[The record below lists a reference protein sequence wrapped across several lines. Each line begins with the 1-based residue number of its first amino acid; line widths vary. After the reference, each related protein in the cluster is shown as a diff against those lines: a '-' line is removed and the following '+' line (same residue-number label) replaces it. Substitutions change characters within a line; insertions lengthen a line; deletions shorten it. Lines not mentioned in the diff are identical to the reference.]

1 MTFASNKTNSKHTKC
16 AKLATAYIVR
26 IAFMAAMLTAFKF
39 ALSFIPNVEV
49 VTLMICVYGSAMGLA
64 YALPATL
71 VFCTVEIAIYGVGS
85 WVLLYYVYWTL
96 LATVSSLLLKGGR
109 TPLAVIIGIVGSLI
123 FGVLSACC
131 DTLFCVANLAPA
143 YLGRYWVAYYIRG
156 LYFDVVHTIS
166 NAVILAVL
174 YAPLVAVTRR
184 FAPTVCVKA
193 RAPKQM
199 RPYLLTEYVRFVDE
213 IDSK

>member
-1 MTFASNKTNSKHTKC
+1 MKYARN
-16 AKLATAYIVR
+16 ATAYIVR

-49 VTLMICVYGSAMGLA
+49 VTLMICVYGSAMGIA

-71 VFCTVEIAIYGVGS
+71 VFCTLEMAIYGMGS

-96 LATVSSLLLKGGR
+96 LAIVTSLLLKGRR
-109 TPLAVIIGIVGSLI
+109 TPLAVVIGVVGSVL

-143 YLGRYWVAYYIRG
+143 HLGKYWIAYYIRG
-156 LYFDVVHTIS
+156 LYFDIVHTIS
-166 NAVILAVL
+166 NAVILLVL
-174 YAPLVAVTRR
+174 YAPLVAVTKR
-184 FAPTVCVKA
+184 FAPIVCAKSRV
-193 RAPKQM
+193 PKQM
-199 RPYLLTEYVRFVDE
+199 RPYLMTEYARNGFADDNDDVS
-213 IDSK
+213 I

>member
-1 MTFASNKTNSKHTKC
+1 MTFASNKTNTKH
-16 AKLATAYIVR
+16 AKRATAYIVR

-49 VTLMICVYGSAMGLA
+49 VTLMICVYGSAMGIA

-85 WVLLYYVYWTL
+85 WVLLYYVYWSL
-96 LATVSSLLLKGGR
+96 LAVVSSLLLKGGR
-109 TPLAVIIGIVGSLI
+109 APLAVVIGVVGSVL

-131 DTLFCVANLAPA
+131 ATLFCVVNIAPA
-143 YLGRYWVAYYIRG
+143 YLGRYWIAYYIRG
-156 LYFDVVHTIS
+156 LYFDIVHTIS
-166 NAVILAVL
+166 NAVILFTL

-184 FAPTVCVKA
+184 FAPTVYAKA
-193 RAPKQM
+193 RVPKQM
-199 RPYLLTEYVRFVDE
+199 RPYLLTEYVHFVDE
-213 IDSK
+213 TDSK